1 MNKND
6 HSLLISAF
14 ELAIEN
20 YVDSGVR
27 NFRRDKRMQRVYR
40 TDAADMRE
48 VLRLFK
54 RKAFAAAY
62 AAAWKL
68 DSVPR
73 EVIPQNVWKALEKT
87 EPAL

>member
-1 MNKND
+1 MTKND
-6 HSLLISAF
+6 HSILIAAF

-20 YVDSGVR
+20 YVESGKKS
-27 NFRRDKRMQRVYR
+27 FRRDKRMQRVYR
-40 TDAADMRE
+40 TDAADLRK

-54 RKAFAAAY
+54 RKAFADAY

-73 EVIPQNVWKALEKT
+73 EVIPPNVWKALETT
-87 EPAL
+87 ETTL